1 MKQIPKQASIIF
13 ITAVII
19 LSCFF
24 DVGNEPTTAPKKYCI
39 VLKTNYVSLNKNS
52 KLKQLFNEPVS
63 SRCDTPLLTK
73 SVVHFARSFHFIPP
87 LSKFDVWSKATF
99 F

>member
-1 MKQIPKQASIIF
+1 MKQIPKHASIVF
-13 ITAVII
+13 IAAVI
-19 LSCFF
+19 LLFCFF
-24 DVGNEPTTAPKKYCI
+24 DVGNGPTTSPKKYCI

-52 KLKQLFNEPVS
+52 RLKQLFNEPVS
-63 SRCDTPLLTK
+63 FRCDTPLITK
-73 SVVHFARSFHFIPP
+73 SIVHPEKSFHSIPP